1 MLKLELSNESDKDI
15 MSDFILDL
23 MNHHRRLNN
32 APKEYWCTLEEA
44 KDMFTNWVKS
54 GAVYKI
60 ENDNTVIGFMYVKHL
75 STSVSVLEDFYIQS
89 EYRG

>member
-32 APKEYWCTLEEA
+32 APKEYWCTL
-44 KDMFTNWVKS
+44 
-54 GAVYKI
+54 
-60 ENDNTVIGFMYVKHL
+60 
-75 STSVSVLEDFYIQS
+75 
-89 EYRG
+89 